1 MLSNDNYKSNIAFI
15 DMLFNIL
22 IGFVF
27 LFIIAFILINPK
39 DKKEDV
45 KAKAEFVIILE
56 WPDSDRN
63 DVDLWV
69 MDPTGEKIG
78 FRNKQGSLSHLD
90 RDDLGDANDTVKI
103 NGRTVD
109 IKGNKEMVSVR
120 GLIAGEYYVTAHLYR
135 RRDVEYNDKN
145 EVISSP
151 KPIPVRVEVLK
162 LNPYEPVYTKVTTLK
177 EEGQYYNFPSFKI
190 DNEGNVILVRETPT
204 LAIPAVNLRRSENPG
219 GYPGN

>member
-22 IGFVF
+22 VGFVF

-39 DKKEDV
+39 EKKEDI

-56 WPDSDRN
+56 WPDTVKH

-69 MDPTGEKIG
+69 MDPTGEQIG

-90 RDDLGDANDTVKI
+90 RDDLGDANDTVKM
-103 NGRTVD
+103 NGKIID

-120 GLIAGEYYVTAHLYR
+120 GLIPGDYYVSVHLYR
-135 RRDVEYNDKN
+135 RKDDLEIVK
-145 EVISSP
+145 SF
-151 KPIPVRVEVLK
+151 PVRVEVIK
-162 LNPYEPVYTKVTTLK
+162 LNPFKMVYSEVTSLK
-177 EEGQYYNFPSFKI
+177 EDGQFYNFPNFTV
-190 DNEGNVILVRETPT
+190 NENGDVVSVNKTMIT
-204 LAIPAVNLRRSENPG
+204 AIPELMIKRTPSLIP
-219 GYPGN
+219 

>member
-22 IGFVF
+22 VGFVF

-39 DKKEDV
+39 EKKEDI

-56 WPDSDRN
+56 WPDTVKH

-69 MDPTGEKIG
+69 MDPTGEQIG

-90 RDDLGDANDTVKI
+90 RDDLGDANDTVKM
-103 NGRTVD
+103 NGKIID

-120 GLIAGEYYVTAHLYR
+120 GLIPGDYYISVHLYR
-135 RRDVEYNDKN
+135 RNDDSETIK
-145 EVISSP
+145 SF
-151 KPIPVRVEVLK
+151 PVRVEVIK
-162 LNPYEPVYTKVTTLK
+162 LNPFKMVYSEVTSLK
-177 EEGQYYNFPSFKI
+177 EDGQFYNFPNFTVDENGDVVSVNKTMI
-190 DNEGNVILVRETPT
+190 T
-204 LAIPAVNLRRSENPG
+204 AIPELMIKKTPSLIP
-219 GYPGN
+219 